1 MSEKSLLQFEQR
13 TTTNQQELEL
23 KYVAYYRVS
32 TDKQG
37 RSGLGLEAQQSAVR
51 NYLANKGWPPIAEFA
66 EVESGKRN
74 ARPQLKAALDHC
86 KVMHA
91 TLVVAKVDRLA
102 RNANFVGAILDSGVQ
117 VVFLD
122 MPNLGEGAVPTFIL
136 QQLASVAQLEAGL
149 ISERT
154 KAALQAARERGVRL
168 GGDRGYRPGREAAQR
183 AATAKSE
190 DAQQRAERLAPIVD
204 DIVKQGHASLA
215 AIAAELNRRE
225 IPTPSR
231 RGSWKPTMVSRILKR
246 NAEGV

>member
-1 MSEKSLLQFEQR
+1 M
-13 TTTNQQELEL
+13 

-37 RSGLGLEAQQSAVR
+37 RSGLGLEAQQAAVR
-51 NYLANKGWPPIAEFA
+51 QYLDGKGWPPIAEFE

-74 ARPQLKAALDHC
+74 ARPKLKAALDHC
-86 KVMHA
+86 KVMNA

-102 RNANFVGAILDSGVQ
+102 RNANFVGAILESGVQ

-154 KAALQAARERGVRL
+154 KAALQAAKERGVRL
-168 GGDRGYRPGREAAQR
+168 GGDRGYRPSQEAAQR
-183 AATAKSE
+183 AAQAKSE
-190 DAQQRAERLAPIVD
+190 DATQRAHLMMPILQ
-204 DIVKQGHASLA
+204 DIISAGHASLA
-215 AIAAELNRRE
+215 AIANELNRRE

-231 RGSWKPTMVSRILKR
+231 RGAWKPTMVSRILKR
-246 NAEGV
+246 SEGTE